1 MSRFCVEKWPYFKWI
16 ILMNRREQ
24 VAYWGGAVLVAL
36 FASAIIANTTMMQ
49 PNMGTGG
56 LRISDIQGNA
66 VRRPLRALPIN
77 GTHVRVRVPEEGMAD
92 ARIQRTASI
101 SPANGGYSELI
112 ARVQRKLKRLG
123 YDPGP
128 IDGQLGP
135 STRAAL
141 RKFQR
146 ANNMPP
152 TGQIEPGV
160 LALLLP

>member
-1 MSRFCVEKWPYFKWI
+1 
-16 ILMNRREQ
+16 MNRREQ

-36 FASAIIANTTMMQ
+36 FASAIIANITMMQ
-49 PNMGTGG
+49 PEMDAGG
-56 LRISDIQGNA
+56 LRVSDLRGA
-66 VRRPLRALPIN
+66 EVRKPLRVLPFN
-77 GTHVRVRVPEEGMAD
+77 GTHVRVRVDEPRAASGA
-92 ARIQRTASI
+92 ARVRRTASI
-101 SPANGGYSELI
+101 SPANEGFSPLI

-128 IDGQLGP
+128 VDGRLGP

-152 TGQIEPGV
+152 TGKIEPGV
-160 LALLLP
+160 MALLLP

>member
-1 MSRFCVEKWPYFKWI
+1 
-16 ILMNRREQ
+16 MNRREQ

-36 FASAIIANTTMMQ
+36 FASAIIVNTTMMQ
-49 PNMGTGG
+49 PALNTGG
-56 LRISDIQGNA
+56 LRISDIRGNA
-66 VRRPLRALPIN
+66 VQHPLRALPIN
-77 GTHVRVRVPEEGMAD
+77 GTHVRVQVPEENVTD
-92 ARIQRTASI
+92 ARVQRTASI
-101 SPANGGYSELI
+101 SPANDGYSELI

-146 ANNMPP
+146 ANNMEP
-152 TGQIEPGV
+152 TGEIEPGV

>member
-1 MSRFCVEKWPYFKWI
+1 
-16 ILMNRREQ
+16 MNRREQ

-36 FASAIIANTTMMQ
+36 FASAIIVNTTMMQ
-49 PNMGTGG
+49 PTIDTGG
-56 LRISDIQGNA
+56 LRISDIRGSQ
-66 VRRPLRALPIN
+66 VRQPLHALPIN
-77 GTHVRVRVPEEGMAD
+77 GTHVRVRVPEEKMARTAG
-92 ARIQRTASI
+92 ARVQQTASI
-101 SPANGGYSELI
+101 SSVNDGYSPLI

-135 STRAAL
+135 ATRAAL

-152 TGQIEPGV
+152 TGKIEPGV
-160 LALLLP
+160 MALLLP